1 MVSSAP
7 TVFALLDAEWA
18 ALATTVVP
26 THWHH
31 QSALRLA
38 EILQPTLGDL
48 LAFTERRDDPAR
60 SDQVLAALVWL
71 AGGTSGTSGPGG
83 HDPLAART
91 VLQML
96 LPGAKALARR
106 LSWLGDA
113 QERAAAVTATLY
125 EQIRR
130 YPIER
135 RPARIAANLLADT
148 HQRLLR
154 RAGGAGRKPGETT
167 AAGPILVP
175 VSLEALAA
183 HGEGSLPEA
192 PPVAATPAEEL
203 LALLAWAVR
212 NGYLTPAQGRLIGQ
226 TRIGDTPCE
235 ELGARA
241 GLGAHSLRRRR
252 QRAEQALGRAAITHA
267 LGPNDLSRLLPLPSR
282 CA

>member
-48 LAFTERRDDPAR
+48 LALTERRDDPAR

-71 AGGTSGTSGPGG
+71 AGGTSGPGG

-148 HQRLLR
+148 HQRLIR
-154 RAGGAGRKPGETT
+154 RSSASGSAGAGSGSASGGT
-167 AAGPILVP
+167 
-175 VSLEALAA
+175 ALAA
-183 HGEGSLPEA
+183 VPALSLDQLASHGVLPE
-192 PPVAATPAEEL
+192 
-203 LALLAWAVR
+203 
-212 NGYLTPAQGRLIGQ
+212 LTPPG
-226 TRIGDTPCE
+226 
-235 ELGARA
+235 
-241 GLGAHSLRRRR
+241 S
-252 QRAEQALGRAAITHA
+252 
-267 LGPNDLSRLLPLPSR
+267 
-282 CA
+282 